1 MSWRL
6 NLNLSIKSGNSKN
19 LIHARAGDFTLER
32 FTWPLSEG
40 NNTVANLHMAI
51 HLEQGEYVTYRYTYL
66 TPSLTGVHFPMR
78 RPAGMPSSGRA
89 RAADVPS
96 TRRAGTSRGGGG
108 LVPSI
113 PPTHHHPGWPDMPTE
128 LTGLR
133 FGTPYSILIEPP
145 MFDHRYVRDPDSPP
159 PPVEYIDEMLELM
172 AALEGMVLRKEAQL
186 SIIGVQM
193 PPICQPRIGPSRPSR
208 GAGPSRP
215 SRGAGLSRPSR
226 GAGRGESSRRRR
238 AHIVEEEP
246 GEDEEE
252 EEPGEDEEEEEAADC
267 QSETSAD
274 REEGFDPGPESGE
287 EAEEDP
293 EDDSS
298 DSDGAGGA
306 EPVSQKRTKRA
317 FYSCS

>member
-1 MSWRL
+1 
-6 NLNLSIKSGNSKN
+6 
-19 LIHARAGDFTLER
+19 
-32 FTWPLSEG
+32 
-40 NNTVANLHMAI
+40 
-51 HLEQGEYVTYRYTYL
+51 
-66 TPSLTGVHFPMR
+66 MR
-78 RPAGMPSSGRA
+78 RPAGMPSSSRA

-133 FGTPYSILIEPP
+133 FGTPYSIPIEPL

-172 AALEGMVLRKEAQL
+172 AALEGMVLRREAQL
-186 SIIGVQM
+186 SIMGVQM
-193 PPICQPRIGPSRPSR
+193 PPVNQPRIGPSRPSR

-252 EEPGEDEEEEEAADC
+252 EEAADC
-267 QSETSAD
+267 QSETSAH